1 MSKISVIVPVY
12 NTEKY
17 LRRCVDSILAQ
28 TFTDFEL
35 LLIDDGS
42 TDGSGAICDEYALK
56 DSRVRVFHKENGGAS
71 SARNLGLDNAQ
82 GEWITF
88 VDSDDWVYPCWL
100 QNFVDNWDGV
110 DMVCQGVEC
119 DKPLCLDENAQDV
132 KGLSYGVNYTGNAS
146 DVLTKLYEKRIVG
159 YLTVKCFKWSIIISQ
174 NIEFNETFKFKE
186 DEDFV
191 LQYMNHCNIIK
202 SVEKV
207 GYYYYVPDWDR
218 KYEINNTYEISK
230 SLYLNIMNLQKGKW
244 NIICESYLS
253 AITGAFIDL
262 YSKTGNRKLILDY
275 RKTLRY
281 NIFRSETSKVFKWS
295 IYLDLFG
302 YCSQWILKLYFA
314 MINRNKVFN
323 HIEE

>member
-1 MSKISVIVPVY
+1 MPKISVIVPVY

-17 LRRCVDSILAQ
+17 LQRCVDSILAQ

-42 TDGSGAICDEYALK
+42 IDSSGAICDEYAQA
-56 DSRVRVFHKENGGAS
+56 DSRVRVFHKENGGVS

-146 DVLTKLYEKRIVG
+146 DVLTKLYEKCIVG
-159 YLTVKCFKWSIIISQ
+159 YLFVKCFKKSIIVSY
-174 NIEFNETFKFKE
+174 NLKFNESFKLHE

-191 LQYMNHCNIIK
+191 LQYMNHCNNISSI
-202 SVEKV
+202 EKC
-207 GYYYYVPDWDR
+207 GYYYYVPDWNR
-218 KYEINNTYEISK
+218 KYVIENLYEVK
-230 SLYLNIMNLQKGKW
+230 RSLYLNMMNLQKKKW
-244 NIICESYLS
+244 NILCDAYLAS
-253 AITGAFIDL
+253 ITGAFM
-262 YSKTGNRKLILDY
+262 YSFRKDQNRLNILDY
-275 RKTLRY
+275 RATVGKKILRTKMY
-281 NIFRSETSKVFKWS
+281 FITKWVIFVDFTG
-295 IYLDLFG
+295 YL
-302 YCSQWILKLYFA
+302 SNAILSFHMK
-314 MINRNKVFN
+314 IKNNR
-323 HIEE
+323 